1 MRTPAFALLLAAIL
15 AGCAGSGSETPT
27 GAPAEQPTGGANA
40 PSGSSAPA
48 RPIPEVLT
56 PDDDGGVY
64 AMEVGG
70 SSSLVVDDPSAPDP
84 VVEGTSV
91 EVIGFDNI
99 DASGRREWE
108 LTARQPGRTVIRGGG
123 SSSYTI
129 TIDVAG

>member
-1 MRTPAFALLLAAIL
+1 MHTAAFALLLAVIL
-15 AGCAGSGSETPT
+15 AGCSGSGSETPT
-27 GAPAEQPTGGANA
+27 GAPVAQPTGDANT

-48 RPIPEVLT
+48 RPIPPVIT

-64 AMEVGG
+64 AMEVGA
-70 SSSLVVDDPSAPDP
+70 SSRLVVDDPSSPDP
-84 VVEGTSV
+84 VVDGTSV

-108 LTARQPGRTVIRGGG
+108 LTARQPGRTVIRGSG
-123 SSSYTI
+123 SSPYAI